1 MMARKLDRYL
11 VLELLGPF
19 GFGVAIFTTLFFGAD
34 VLGDLMKM
42 AAQWGLSLGT
52 AIRLILCKLP
62 WILGFTFPMSM
73 LLGTLL
79 CFGRLSTDSE
89 IVAMRAGGVSF
100 QRLVAPIFLCALLV
114 SLATIF
120 LNETLIPAG
129 LQAERRILEN
139 LSRAAGRPVP
149 DKVFTV
155 RESALRG
162 TRLVVYAE
170 TFDLRNKEMSGLRIM
185 GFQGNQGF
193 EVKAR
198 RAVWR
203 DRDWHLSDGRI
214 WILEE
219 TEDRPIFS
227 SHFKEKGSLDIQI
240 GDEALALTRTPKEI
254 ARDTAEPRELTA
266 RDLRRRVQDLEATGE
281 DPRKIAPFRVEF
293 HYRLALP
300 FTSLLFAFVGA
311 PLGVRPRRTS
321 HSLAFGM
328 SVAIIFLYYLLWHTL
343 GYWGKAGLLSPFLA
357 AWAPNLIA
365 AGLGLYLVWRAGQ

>member
-1 MMARKLDRYL
+1 MVRKLDRYL
-11 VLELLGPF
+11 ALELLGPF
-19 GFGVAIFTTLFFGAD
+19 GFGVAIFTALFLGVD

-52 AIRLILCKLP
+52 ALRLILCKLP

-114 SLATIF
+114 SLATIL

-129 LQAERRILEN
+129 LQAERRTLEN
-139 LSRAAGRPVP
+139 LSQAAGRPVP

-170 TFDLRNKEMSGLRIM
+170 TFDLRHKEMSGIRIL
-185 GFQGNQGF
+185 GFQGNQSF
-193 EVKAR
+193 VVQAR

-214 WILEE
+214 WLLEE
-219 TEDRPIFS
+219 TEERPIFS
-227 SHFKEKGSLDIQI
+227 SHFREKGSLDVRI
-240 GDEALALTRTPKEI
+240 GDEALALTKTPEEI
-254 ARDTAEPRELTA
+254 ARDTAEPKELTL
-266 RDLRRRVQDLEATGE
+266 RDLRRRVKDLEATGE
-281 DPRKIAPFRVEF
+281 APRKIAPFRMEF
-293 HYRLALP
+293 HYRLAIP

-311 PLGVRPRRTS
+311 PLGARPRRTTN
-321 HSLAFGM
+321 SLAFGM
-328 SVAIIFLYYLLWHTL
+328 SVAIIFLYYILWHAL
-343 GYWGKAGLLSPFLA
+343 GYWGKAGVLSPLLA
-357 AWAPNLIA
+357 AWAPNLIMA
-365 AGLGLYLVWRAGQ
+365 SLGLYLVWRAGR